1 MLRILRRVLLL
12 AAVLLF
18 IPFALTNRGLVEV
31 GYWPFETAI
40 EMPLFLLLI
49 ATCALGAVLGGLFRR
64 ADPPRTPPAD
74 DTDAR

>member
-18 IPFALTNRGLVEV
+18 IPFALANRGRVAV
-31 GYWPFETAI
+31 GYWPFEEAV

-49 ATCALGAVLGGLFRR
+49 AACALGAVLGELLRR
-64 ADPPRTPPAD
+64 RGAPPAGGPG
-74 DTDAR
+74 AR

>member
-18 IPFALTNRGLVEV
+18 IPFALTNRGRVEV
-31 GYWPFETAI
+31 GYWPFETAV

-49 ATCALGAVLGGLFRR
+49 VTCALGAVLGWLLRR
-64 ADPPRTPPAD
+64 HDAPPAPPAD
-74 DTDAR
+74 GADSR